1 MSRFAYINFGFFA
14 YAGTLDIGSKTSNSS
29 TNRYGSLYTILQ
41 LSIFSYAHMSYT
53 VRRISNGGSM
63 PRRGKHTVIYIIQNL
78 NNFTKYID
86 LYLLFVK
93 WVLLLS
99 VWRNWIF
106 WKKSVVNLL

>member
-1 MSRFAYINFGFFA
+1 
-14 YAGTLDIGSKTSNSS
+14 
-29 TNRYGSLYTILQ
+29 
-41 LSIFSYAHMSYT
+41 
-53 VRRISNGGSM
+53 M

-93 WVLLLS
+93 LVLLLS